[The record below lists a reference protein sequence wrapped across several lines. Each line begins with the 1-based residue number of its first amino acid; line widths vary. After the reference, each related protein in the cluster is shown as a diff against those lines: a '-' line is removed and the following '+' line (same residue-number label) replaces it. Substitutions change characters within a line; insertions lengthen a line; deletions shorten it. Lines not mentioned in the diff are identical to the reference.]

1 MEKYLNIEEDL
12 LKHIFHTEAQKIVG
26 KCLKRFELTDD
37 KELIK
42 KEIKEL
48 LYEAMRDVRDTLV
61 NCSKSKNA
69 INLTKL

>member
-1 MEKYLNIEEDL
+1 MEKYIHIEENL
-12 LKHIFHTEAQKIVG
+12 LRHIFTTESQKIVG

-48 LYEAMRDVRDTLV
+48 IYESIRDIRDTIF

-69 INLTKL
+69 ISLTKL